1 MSDFK
6 EQIDLAKESFLA
18 IEQEL
23 GDEAILADTMYLLA
37 FQLIILKELGR
48 MTHILENI
56 EADMSYNSIGVA
68 KP

>member
-6 EQIDLAKESFLA
+6 EQIAMVKESFLA

-37 FQLIILKELGR
+37 CQLIILKELGR

-56 EADMSYNSIGVA
+56 ESDMSYSASGVT